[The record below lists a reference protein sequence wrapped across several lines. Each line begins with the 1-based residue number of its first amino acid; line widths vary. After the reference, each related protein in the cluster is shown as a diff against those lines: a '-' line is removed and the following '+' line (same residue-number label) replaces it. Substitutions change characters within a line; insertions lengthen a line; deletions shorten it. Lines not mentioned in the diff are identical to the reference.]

1 VSRSTGPI
9 TKILQVSSPASCPA
23 VKMADGQV
31 EVVDS
36 ILLSGDLESSGDG
49 REMVQQQIACDLCCT
64 SVP

>member
-1 VSRSTGPI
+1 
-9 TKILQVSSPASCPA
+9 
-23 VKMADGQV
+23 MADGQV

-49 REMVQQQIACDLCCT
+49 REMVQQQIASDLCCT